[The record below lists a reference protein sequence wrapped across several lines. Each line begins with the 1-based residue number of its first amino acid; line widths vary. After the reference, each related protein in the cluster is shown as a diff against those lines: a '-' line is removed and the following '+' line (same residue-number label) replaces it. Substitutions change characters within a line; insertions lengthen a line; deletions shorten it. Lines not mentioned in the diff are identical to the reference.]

1 MRVVDP
7 KTGQP
12 RGRTPTRRR
21 PAIAPA
27 VLLLSAGALWACELE
42 GTHEVTTTVE
52 LGLADVPEKVASIS
66 VSVAREGT
74 VITSATV
81 SPEQSEIAMG
91 VPAEVPLDFGV
102 VARSDSPGPVLLGR
116 MPAYAG
122 SVARAVPL
130 RSEPVR
136 VVVTVYPAGALT
148 VLVPA
153 PREERDEPVR
163 VRLTSEGSA
172 GLPVE
177 LLVPESAAL
186 EGAYALPSGI
196 YRPRVIGED
205 VPYVLDAEGAI
216 TVLPDQETV
225 YPLTLSPAPE
235 PIAEDAPVRLGAVL
249 SAPGPALEAPDRLRV
264 PAGGASPVSVQV
276 VGADARGIGRDD
288 PVAEVA
294 WSISAGGTAEVVDG
308 GGLAEG
314 AARGL
319 PVQIGPLTARGTG
332 RATIA
337 MAVTLGDGRELRT
350 SVRFNILS
358 GSAEPAEP
366 SRVGLVLASADS
378 LRSGTELAIE
388 ILDAAGLLVQSFAGR
403 ADFSASDRWI
413 DLAGGPTAVILAADR
428 GVLRRSIALPS
439 GPRGVQAALRLTVTA
454 TPAGLTLT
462 ATRALPSILDLP

>member
-1 MRVVDP
+1 MLLLGAVARVV
-7 KTGQP
+7 
-12 RGRTPTRRR
+12 
-21 PAIAPA
+21 
-27 VLLLSAGALWACELE
+27 LLFSAAALGACELE
-42 GTHEVTTTVE
+42 LAREVTTTVE

-66 VSVAREGT
+66 VFVAREGA

-81 SPEQSEIAMG
+81 SPEQTEIAMG

-136 VVVTVYPAGALT
+136 IVVTVYPAGALT

-153 PREERDEPVR
+153 PIEERDEPVR

-225 YPLTLSPAPE
+225 YPLTLSPARE
-235 PIAEDAPVRLGAVL
+235 PVAEDAPVRVAAVL
-249 SAPGPALEAPDRLRV
+249 SAPGSALEAPDRLRV
-264 PAGGASPVSVQV
+264 PAGGASPLSLQV
-276 VGADARGIGRDD
+276 AGADARGAARAD
-288 PVAEVA
+288 PAAEVA
-294 WSISAGGTAEVVDG
+294 WSITPGGTAEAVDG

-314 AARGL
+314 VARGL
-319 PVQIGPLTARGTG
+319 PAEIGPLTARGTG
-332 RATIA
+332 RATVM
-337 MAVTLGDGRELRT
+337 MAVTLSDGRELRT

-366 SRVGLVLASADS
+366 SRVGLVLESADS

-388 ILDAAGLLVQSFAGR
+388 VLDAAGLLVQSFAGQ

-439 GPRGVQAALRLTVTA
+439 GPRGVQATLRLTVTA